1 MSTTAAGLM
10 KINKVNRFGWVRSH
24 HKPRSEAEW
33 ARVFDRHRYVLP
45 SLQELSITLSRR
57 GAGVAGLR
65 RFRFDVL
72 PAVVHHSPQLK
83 VSVKVDEETP
93 SLAVVS
99 VKKADG
105 EVVTIECQK
114 KRDAEILELLYA
126 LDPASSRVPFVL
138 EEDRVLEDKATKK
151 D

>member
-1 MSTTAAGLM
+1 MTSTAALM
-10 KINKVNRFGWVRSH
+10 RTNKVNRFGWVRSH
-24 HKPRSEAEW
+24 QKPKNEAER
-33 ARVFDRHRYVLP
+33 ARVFERHRYVLP

-72 PAVVHHSPQLK
+72 PAVAHHSPQLK
-83 VSVKVDEETP
+83 VSVKVDDATP
-93 SLAVVS
+93 SLALLE
-99 VKKADG
+99 VKRADG

-126 LDPASSRVPFVL
+126 LDPASSRVPYTP
-138 EEDRVLEDKATKK
+138 EEDRVLQDKATKK